1 MNMKLIIFIIILA
14 AILFIGGKAINFV
27 SEPVALIL
35 IGTCLIGLA
44 QIGRTKFKNKK
55 YKFNWQTF
63 MFLVGNTLFKN
74 QVKTK

>member
-1 MNMKLIIFIIILA
+1 VNMKLIVFIIILA
-14 AILFIGGKAINFV
+14 AILLNGGKAINFV

-44 QIGRTKFKNKK
+44 QIGRTKFKNKEYK
-55 YKFNWQTF
+55 YNWQTF
-63 MFLVGNTLFKN
+63 MLLVGNTLFKN

>member
-14 AILFIGGKAINFV
+14 AILFNGGKAINFV
-27 SEPVALIL
+27 SEPVALIS

-44 QIGRTKFKNKK
+44 QVSRTKFKNKENK
-55 YKFNWQTF
+55 YNWQTF
-63 MFLVGNTLFKN
+63 MLLVGNTLFKN